1 MDLIDLNFDVIKD
14 VNADG
19 KNYVDGPVVEEDSVY
34 VIETGLIISFGSNGF
49 RPLDF

>member
-14 VNADG
+14 VNADS
-19 KNYVDGPVVEEDSVY
+19 KNHIDGPVVEDSVY
-34 VIETGLIISFGSNGF
+34 VIETGLIISFGSNYF